1 MSVEFTLPP
10 IYILPCIIIGFLFS
24 IYLYKDAEYIK
35 DRIKYLLVFL
45 RTFFIGTLLFILLNL
60 SIILNKNHAE
70 KPILILAQDKSSS
83 IKDTSIVNL
92 FSKTNILLNDFNIYN
107 FSFDQR
113 VYEGFSKKNDGLK
126 TNFSNLFN
134 DINLRFENKNVA
146 AMVVSSDGIYNTG
159 SNPIFS
165 DNFSYPIYTI
175 LQGDTTI
182 NAQDVAIKDVR
193 TNEIVLFKNNFPV
206 EIVVTANKFKGEKI
220 KLTVEHNNQIIYNE
234 DLYINSENDFK
245 KINLKLAANKIGLQ
259 KYVVKTSV
267 FKNEQNKLN
276 NKQFFYIDVV
286 RSEYSI
292 LILKDKSHPD
302 ISSFKNAI
310 ENNKKYSVKMMDIEN
325 FNNDFND
332 YDLVTFFINSN
343 QKKII
348 NSALDFS
355 KPLLIFDPNNYVTD
369 NFINNIKTNTLLKT
383 TTSLVNNRFN
393 KFLISDSL
401 RQFINNS
408 PPIFYGDNAISF
420 SDEHILLFDR
430 LKNPLIFFL
439 INASNKI
446 AFVNSEGFWKWRL
459 LDFKNNKNHNNFN
472 EFFIKIVQ
480 YLTIEREQ
488 DQFIINHKKSIEEG
502 ERMKFEALI
511 FNDSYELDNSQD
523 VFLTISDS
531 LSVASSYKFS
541 RVNNKYQL
549 TTDLMRNGSYTY
561 SSVLKDKKEKTGFF
575 EVVKMQLE
583 DLNVIPNHNFLKN
596 ISKKSSGKFF
606 YPNEIDQLLKE
617 LQQKNKFQDI
627 IHNTKTKLSL
637 IDLSNLLLIL
647 LFFISLE
654 WIVRKYNN
662 LI

>member
-1 MSVEFTLPP
+1 
-10 IYILPCIIIGFLFS
+10 
-24 IYLYKDAEYIK
+24 
-35 DRIKYLLVFL
+35 
-45 RTFFIGTLLFILLNL
+45 
-60 SIILNKNHAE
+60 
-70 KPILILAQDKSSS
+70 
-83 IKDTSIVNL
+83 
-92 FSKTNILLNDFNIYN
+92 
-107 FSFDQR
+107 
-113 VYEGFSKKNDGLK
+113 
-126 TNFSNLFN
+126 
-134 DINLRFENKNVA
+134 
-146 AMVVSSDGIYNTG
+146 
-159 SNPIFS
+159 
-165 DNFSYPIYTI
+165 
-175 LQGDTTI
+175 
-182 NAQDVAIKDVR
+182 
-193 TNEIVLFKNNFPV
+193 
-206 EIVVTANKFKGEKI
+206 
-220 KLTVEHNNQIIYNE
+220 
-234 DLYINSENDFK
+234 
-245 KINLKLAANKIGLQ
+245 
-259 KYVVKTSV
+259 
-267 FKNEQNKLN
+267 
-276 NKQFFYIDVV
+276 
-286 RSEYSI
+286 
-292 LILKDKSHPD
+292 
-302 ISSFKNAI
+302 
-310 ENNKKYSVKMMDIEN
+310 
-325 FNNDFND
+325 
-332 YDLVTFFINSN
+332 
-343 QKKII
+343 
-348 NSALDFS
+348 
-355 KPLLIFDPNNYVTD
+355 VTD

-408 PPIFYGDNAISF
+408 PPIFCGDNAISF

-549 TTDLMRNGSYTY
+549 TTDLMRNGSYSY
-561 SSVLKDKKEKTGFF
+561 SAVLKDKKEKTGFF

-583 DLNVIPNHNFLKN
+583 DLNVMPNHNFLKN
-596 ISKKSSGKFF
+596 ISKKSLGKFF
-606 YPNEIDQLLKE
+606 YPNEINQLLKE

>member
-1 MSVEFTLPP
+1 MSIEFTLSP

-561 SSVLKDKKEKTGFF
+561 SAVLKDKKEKTGFF